1 MDLGLTGKVAV
12 IAGGNK
18 GFGAACAHRL
28 AAEGARLFLVARNG
42 DDLKAVEKEILSR
55 HDTEV
60 STLSQD
66 LQEADGGD
74 RAVAAAM
81 GRFGRIDIMVSSV
94 GASGGGIFWEIPDQ
108 VWLDSFALK
117 FMANVRMMRA
127 AVAPMRERGYGR
139 MVVIVGQLGKQPHP
153 RLLPSATANAA
164 LLTAIKGLAD
174 EVAGDGI
181 TVNAVNPGPS
191 RTERW
196 NRLMDNLARDTGRP
210 VEEAEKDFTS
220 DIPMGRFGEPDE
232 IARHVAFLASDAAG
246 YMTGTSITADGG
258 WIKLPA

>member
-1 MDLGLTGKVAV
+1 MDLGLRDKVAIV
-12 IAGGNK
+12 AGGNK

-28 AAEGARLFLVARNG
+28 AAEGAKLFLTARNEE
-42 DDLKAVEKEILSR
+42 DLERVASAVREA
-55 HDTEV
+55 HGTV
-60 STLSQD
+60 VATLSQD
-66 LQEADGGD
+66 LLEPDGAD
-74 RAVAAAM
+74 RVVAAAVEAY
-81 GRFGRIDIMVSSV
+81 GSLDIMVSSI

-108 VWLDSFALK
+108 VWMDSFALK

-127 AVAPMRERGYGR
+127 AAGPMRAQKRGR
-139 MVVIVGQLGKQPHP
+139 MVVIVEQLGKQPHP

-174 EVAGDGI
+174 EVAADGI

-196 NRLMDNLARDTGRP
+196 NRLMADLARDTDRP
-210 VEEAEKDFTS
+210 VVEAEGDFTK

-232 IARHVAFLASDAAG
+232 IARHVCFLASDAAG